1 MKHSI
6 KNVNRMTN
14 RMNKNT
20 LSQISFVLSG
30 ISVLI
35 FGIIKRQGLTAW
47 GLFAFFFVL
56 AILLRTYDKKR

>member
-1 MKHSI
+1 
-6 KNVNRMTN
+6 
-14 RMNKNT
+14 MNKNT